1 MKNIIQ
7 FIKKRC
13 ILFQFIAVLAV
24 LIFFSCANVPK
35 EVVELSYTVG
45 QDLNAVHLSYRQ
57 LIQTHFDGLRKQAT
71 GFLDNKWTPIYIKKF
86 IKKGK
91 LVERVNN
98 PDPNIVLLGVRLWAE
113 VAVKEIEKKKKEL
126 IDPIN
131 KNEEELLNSIDEA
144 FAQLISANAAITAHL
159 NSIRKVKEVQD
170 EALQALKLKDLRDK
184 INNEL
189 IFASDK
195 ANEAI
200 EKVKKVEGIVDD
212 LAKKKEELTNLNL
225 GE

>member
-1 MKNIIQ
+1 MRNIVQ
-7 FIKKRC
+7 FIKKRN
-13 ILFQFIAVLAV
+13 ILCQFLALLMVLNF
-24 LIFFSCANVPK
+24 LGCASVPK

-71 GFLDNKWTPIYIKKF
+71 GFLDNKWTPIYIKNF

-91 LVERVNN
+91 LVERANN
-98 PDPNIVLLGVRLWAE
+98 SDPNMVLLGVRLWAE

-126 IDPIN
+126 IDPID
-131 KNEEELLNSIDEA
+131 KNEKKLLNSIDEA

-170 EALQALKLKDLRDK
+170 EALQALKVKDLRDK
-184 INNEL
+184 INNGL

-200 EKVKKVEGIVDD
+200 EKVKKAEGIVDD
-212 LAKKKEELTNLNL
+212 LAKKKKELIN
-225 GE
+225 

>member
-1 MKNIIQ
+1 MRHIIQ
-7 FIKKRC
+7 LIKKRS
-13 ILFQFIAVLAV
+13 ILPQFLALLIVLNF
-24 LIFFSCANVPK
+24 LGCASVPK

-45 QDLNAVHLSYRQ
+45 QDLNAVYLSYRQ

-71 GFLDNKWTPIYIKKF
+71 DFLDNKWTPAYIKKF

-91 LVERVNN
+91 LVERATNS
-98 PDPNIVLLGVRLWAE
+98 DPNMVLLGVRLWAE
-113 VAVKEIEKKKKEL
+113 VAVEEIEKKKKEL
-126 IDPIN
+126 IDPID
-131 KNEEELLNSIDEA
+131 KNEKELLNSIDEV

-170 EALQALKLKDLRDK
+170 EALQALKVKDLRDK
-184 INNEL
+184 INNGL

-200 EKVKKVEGIVDD
+200 EKVKKAEGIIDD
-212 LAKKKEELTNLNL
+212 LAKKKEGLIN
-225 GE
+225 

>member
-1 MKNIIQ
+1 MRNIIQ
-7 FIKKRC
+7 FTKKRS
-13 ILFQFIAVLAV
+13 ILSQFLALLIVLH
-24 LIFFSCANVPK
+24 FSGCASVPK

-57 LIQTHFDGLRKQAT
+57 LIQTYFDGLRKQAT
-71 GFLDNKWTPIYIKKF
+71 DFLDNKWTPTYIKKF

-91 LVERVNN
+91 LVERATNS
-98 PDPNIVLLGVRLWAE
+98 DPNMVLLGVRLWAE
-113 VAVKEIEKKKKEL
+113 VAVEEIEKKKNEL
-126 IDPIN
+126 IDPIS
-131 KNEEELLNSIDEA
+131 KDEKELLNSIDEA

-170 EALQALKLKDLRDK
+170 EALQALKVKDLRDK
-184 INNEL
+184 INNGL

-200 EKVKKVEGIVDD
+200 EKVKKAEGIIDD
-212 LAKKKEELTNLNL
+212 LAKKKEGLIN
-225 GE
+225 